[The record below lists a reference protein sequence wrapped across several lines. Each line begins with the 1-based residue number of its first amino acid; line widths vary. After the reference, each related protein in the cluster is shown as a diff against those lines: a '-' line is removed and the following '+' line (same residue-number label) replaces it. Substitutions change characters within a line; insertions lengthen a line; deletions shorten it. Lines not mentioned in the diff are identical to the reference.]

1 MSHLCIRYCTT
12 VLIKPAA
19 AKSKPQFL
27 PDSLFLTSSFF
38 AMVSAMVLDGFRL
51 QQGHLDSSQPQGSL
65 ETLAKHEVQKP
76 GVKMPPT
83 LET

>member
-1 MSHLCIRYCTT
+1 
-12 VLIKPAA
+12 
-19 AKSKPQFL
+19 
-27 PDSLFLTSSFF
+27 
-38 AMVSAMVLDGFRL
+38 MVSAMVLDGFRL